1 VAAPAERTLEALVR
15 HELRGPIAE
24 VVAHFVDECRRQG
37 RDDLLRQKG
46 QIARHAKQLLD
57 TEPGAT
63 VENITIAIS
72 VYIARG
78 VTRCRSCSPSCG
90 ANCTSGSAQLGRPSR
105 VRSLCA
111 EHVAVEA
118 LRTTTPPPP
127 LTELSSGMYTL
138 GVSSGARAARARGAP
153 RSSSRPKCEDQ
164 AVVRRVA
171 SESTMTILRP
181 GRQRTL
187 RRSI

>member
-1 VAAPAERTLEALVR
+1 MAAPAERTLEALVR

-37 RDDLLRQKG
+37 RDDLLWQKG

-63 VENITIAIS
+63 VENIKIAIS
-72 VYIARG
+72 VYVARR

-90 ANCTSGSAQLGRPSR
+90 ANCNVRQWPTGTASR
-105 VRSLCA
+105 LRSLCA

-118 LRTTTPPPP
+118 LRTTTH
-127 LTELSSGMYTL
+127 LLHL
-138 GVSSGARAARARGAP
+138 
-153 RSSSRPKCEDQ
+153 
-164 AVVRRVA
+164 
-171 SESTMTILRP
+171 
-181 GRQRTL
+181 
-187 RRSI
+187 